1 MGTSRN
7 ITRRLI
13 GLSVFCCVLLFAFAR
28 PVFAQCYPAGSE
40 FQVNT
45 YIQNAQGYPSVAGL
59 SGGGFVVT
67 WHSNGQDVSNYGIY
81 GQLFDSSGT
90 KVGSEFR
97 VNSYTTNNQVYP
109 SVAGLSGGGFVVTW
123 HSNGQDVSNFD
134 VYGQLFESSGT
145 KVGSEFG
152 VNSYTTDNQVSP
164 SVAGLA
170 GCRFVVTWIS
180 YGQDGSAEGVYGQ
193 LFESS
198 GTKVGSE
205 FRVNS
210 YTTSIQSNPLVAG
223 LAGCRFVVTWISY
236 GQDGSAEGIYGQVF
250 DCSGTKVGSEFRVN
264 SYTTYNQVYPSVAGL
279 SGGGFVVTW
288 HSYGQDGSNYGVYG
302 QLFDSSGTKVG
313 SEFGVNS
320 YTTNNQ
326 GNSSVAGL
334 SGGGFVVAWE
344 SDGQDG
350 SGFGVYGQ
358 RFSFRNEL
366 VLNFGPTYGL
376 YQYDQIGG
384 YKQWN
389 TVNPSQMV
397 TVDLNGDGA
406 DELVAAFPDYGLY
419 TYDSTNGWQL
429 INTVIPDAIVR
440 LGNGIAIDYG
450 VAYGLWHWTQ
460 SGGWHSGWQ
469 QWSSV
474 NPDRLLAVDVDND
487 GDEELVV
494 SLNGYGLYGRDETF
508 FWTQLSAVIPENM
521 IRLNNGIVGDYGAN
535 GLGYWTPAAGWQ
547 QWSSVNPDKLLAVDV
562 DNDGDEELVVSFNG
576 YGLYWRDETFFW
588 TQLSAVIPENM
599 IRLNNGIV
607 CDYGAAYGLW
617 IWTQSGG
624 WVQRNTVD
632 PGQMTVV
639 DIDNDSVGE
648 LVVSFSGYGLYY
660 FDEING
666 WQQLNTVVPDDMKP
680 INFYP

>member
-1 MGTSRN
+1 MGTSRD
-7 ITRRLI
+7 ISRRLI
-13 GLSVFCCVLLFAFAR
+13 GLSVFWCVLQFAFAG
-28 PVFAQCYPAGSE
+28 PVFPQCYPAGAE
-40 FQVNT
+40 FQVNK
-45 YIQNAQGYPSVAGL
+45 YIQNAQGYPSVASL

-67 WHSNGQDVSNYGIY
+67 WHSNGQDGSNYGIY
-81 GQLFDSSGT
+81 AQLFDSSG
-90 KVGSEFR
+90 
-97 VNSYTTNNQVYP
+97 N
-109 SVAGLSGGGFVVTW
+109 
-123 HSNGQDVSNFD
+123 
-134 VYGQLFESSGT
+134 

-152 VNSYTTDNQVSP
+152 VNSYTTNNQIYP
-164 SVAGLA
+164 SVAGLS
-170 GCRFVVTWIS
+170 GGGFVVTWIS

-205 FRVNS
+205 FGVNS
-210 YTTSIQSNPLVAG
+210 YTTNNQVYPSVAG
-223 LAGCRFVVTWISY
+223 LSGGGFVVTWISY
-236 GQDGSAEGIYGQVF
+236 GQDGSAEGIYGQLF
-250 DCSGTKVGSEFRVN
+250 DCSGTKVGGEFRVN

-313 SEFGVNS
+313 TEFGVNS
-320 YTTNNQ
+320 FRINIQ

-334 SGGGFVVAWE
+334 SGGGFVVTWE
-344 SDGQDG
+344 SEGQDG
-350 SGFGVYGQ
+350 SGLGVYGQ

-366 VLNFGPTYGL
+366 VLDFGPTYGL

-397 TVDLNGDGA
+397 TIDLNGDGA

-429 INTVIPDAIVR
+429 ISTVIPDAMIR
-440 LGNGIAIDYG
+440 LGNGIAMDYG
-450 VAYGLWHWTQ
+450 AAYGLWYWTQ
-460 SGGWHSGWQ
+460 SGGWHNGWQ
-469 QWSSV
+469 QWSTV
-474 NPDRLLAVDVDND
+474 DPDKLLEVDVDND
-487 GDEELVV
+487 GAEELVV
-494 SLNGYGLYGRDETF
+494 SL
-508 FWTQLSAVIPENM
+508 
-521 IRLNNGIVGDYGAN
+521 
-535 GLGYWTPAAGWQ
+535 
-547 QWSSVNPDKLLAVDV
+547 K
-562 DNDGDEELVVSFNG
+562 G

-599 IRLNNGIV
+599 IRLNNGIA
-607 CDYGAAYGLW
+607 CDFGSAYGLW

-632 PGQMTVV
+632 PGQMAVV

-648 LVVSFSGYGLYY
+648 LVVSFPGYGLYY

-666 WQQLNTVVPDDMKP
+666 WQQLNAVVPDGMKP

>member
-1 MGTSRN
+1 MGTSRD
-7 ITRRLI
+7 ISRRLI
-13 GLSVFCCVLLFAFAR
+13 GLSVFWCVLRFAFAG
-28 PVFAQCYPAGSE
+28 PVFAQCYPAGAE
-40 FQVNT
+40 FQVHT

-67 WHSNGQDVSNYGIY
+67 WHSNGRDVSDFDVY

-90 KVGSEFR
+90 KVGSEFGVNSYATNNQVYSSVAGLSGGGFVVTWYSNGQDVSNFDVYGQLFDSSGTKVGSEFG

-109 SVAGLSGGGFVVTW
+109 SVAGLS
-123 HSNGQDVSNFD
+123 
-134 VYGQLFESSGT
+134 
-145 KVGSEFG
+145 
-152 VNSYTTDNQVSP
+152 
-164 SVAGLA
+164 

-180 YGQDGSAEGVYGQ
+180 YGQDGSAEGVYAQ

-205 FRVNS
+205 FRVNG
-210 YTTSIQSNPLVAG
+210 YTTNIQSNPSVAG
-223 LAGCRFVVTWISY
+223 LSGCGFVVTWISY
-236 GQDGSAEGIYGQVF
+236 GQDGSAEGVYAQLF

-264 SYTTYNQVYPSVAGL
+264 GYTTYNQVYPSVAGL

-302 QLFDSSGTKVG
+302 QLFDRSGTKVG

-320 YTTNNQ
+320 YRINIQ

-334 SGGGFVVAWE
+334 SGGRFVVTWE
-344 SDGQDG
+344 SEGQDG
-350 SGFGVYGQ
+350 SGLGVYGQ

-384 YKQWN
+384 YTHWN

-397 TVDLNGDGA
+397 TIDLDGDGA

-419 TYDSTNGWQL
+419 TYGSTNGWQL
-429 INTVIPDAIVR
+429 INTVIPDAMVR
-440 LGNGIAIDYG
+440 LGKGIAMDFG
-450 VAYGLWHWTQ
+450 AAYGLWYWTR
-460 SGGWHSGWQ
+460 SGGWHNGWQ
-469 QWSSV
+469 QWSTLD
-474 NPDRLLAVDVDND
+474 PDKLLTVDVDND
-487 GDEELVV
+487 GAEELVV
-494 SLNGYGLYGRDETF
+494 SFNGHGLYCRDETF

-521 IRLNNGIVGDYGAN
+521 IRLNNGIVCDYGSN
-535 GLGYWTPAAGWQ
+535 GLGYWTLAGGWQ
-547 QWSSVNPDKLLAVDV
+547 QWNAVNPHKLLAVDV
-562 DNDGDEELVVSFNG
+562 DNDGAEELVVSFNG

-599 IRLNNGIV
+599 VRLNNGAV

-639 DIDNDSVGE
+639 DIDNDGVGE

-660 FDEING
+660 FDEITG